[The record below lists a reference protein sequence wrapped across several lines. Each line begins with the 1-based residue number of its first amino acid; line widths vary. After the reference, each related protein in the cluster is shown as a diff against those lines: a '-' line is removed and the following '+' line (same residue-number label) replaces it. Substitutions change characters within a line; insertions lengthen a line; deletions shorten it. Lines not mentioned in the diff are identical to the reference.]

1 MSSDPKGPHVEG
13 PHDIGPD
20 EEADDDAPPPALARA
35 PLGPPVSTP
44 PEQVVRAALARAR
57 SAARARG
64 LRPGDRPRRAVAPAA
79 GTPGPDARDPQP
91 LAASARRLAADLGWG
106 HELVAGGLA
115 ARWPQV
121 VGPQVAEHCE
131 YVGLD
136 AGVLTVRA
144 SSTAWATNLRLMT
157 SALLA
162 RLAEE
167 LGEGVVVEVTVLGPS
182 GPGFGRGRR
191 RVPGRGPRDT
201 WG

>member
-1 MSSDPKGPHVEG
+1 MSSDQRDPPDDGPVDDS
-13 PHDIGPD
+13 HDDP
-20 EEADDDAPPPALARA
+20 PPPALARA

-64 LRPGDRPRRAVAPAA
+64 LRPGDRPRRTVAPAA

>member
-1 MSSDPKGPHVEG
+1 VSCEPG
-13 PHDIGPD
+13 
-20 EEADDDAPPPALARA
+20 ADDPAGPVADPAAGPMLARA

-57 SAARARG
+57 AAARAKG
-64 LRPGDRPRRAVAPAA
+64 LRPGDRARQVVAPAA
-79 GTPGPDARDPQP
+79 GAAGPDARDPQP
-91 LAASARRLAADLGWG
+91 LSASARRLAADLGWG
-106 HELVAGGLA
+106 HDLVAGGLA
-115 ARWPQV
+115 ERWPQV
-121 VGPQVAEHCE
+121 VGAQVAEHCE

-136 AGVLTVRA
+136 AGVLTVQA

-162 RLAEE
+162 RIADEV
-167 LGEGVVVEVTVLGPS
+167 GEGVAVEVVVLGPS